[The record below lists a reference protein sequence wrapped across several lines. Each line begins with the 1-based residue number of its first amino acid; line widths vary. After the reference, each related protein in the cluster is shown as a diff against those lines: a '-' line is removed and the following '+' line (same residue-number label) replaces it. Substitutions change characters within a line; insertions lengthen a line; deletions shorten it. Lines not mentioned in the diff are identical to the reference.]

1 LFAETWG
8 QKMPAAHPHIQ
19 ETTMQ
24 TWLRTTIGATLVAA
38 FAQPA
43 LAAWPDDKPIEIVV
57 GFAAGGGTDLMARK
71 LAPFI
76 QKRLGGKAQF
86 IVTNKPGAAGEI
98 ANAYL
103 ARAQSDGYTIGI
115 VNVPGFL
122 FLPMTKKTQY
132 VPEDMRLVARVVDDP
147 TILVVRNDSKLT
159 SLQAAVEA
167 LRAKPGTVSIGH
179 NGTGTNGD
187 LALQLLTD
195 ATKVQPNE
203 IPFKGTAAQKTDL
216 LGGHVDMAAISAG
229 EVPELHGGKTGQM
242 KVLVQLSAKRSAA
255 LPNVPTA
262 QEAGIPVVMS
272 SERGFA
278 VPKGVS
284 EDIVKKLEAALADA
298 VKDPEFIAAA
308 PGDAP
313 VLAFL
318 PGAQW
323 NESLNQNRKALRLL
337 ADKMPK

>member
-1 LFAETWG
+1 M
-8 QKMPAAHPHIQ
+8 KK
-19 ETTMQ
+19 
-24 TWLRTTIGATLVAA
+24 WLRTALGAMLVAA
-38 FAQPA
+38 LAQPA
-43 LAAWPDDKPIEIVV
+43 FAAWPEDKPIEIVV

-86 IVTNKPGAAGEI
+86 IVNNKPGAAGEI
-98 ANAYL
+98 ANAYI
-103 ARAQSDGYTIGI
+103 ARAQPDGYTIGI

-132 VPEDMRLVARVVDDP
+132 APEDMRLVARVVDDP
-147 TILVVRNDSKLT
+147 TVLVVRADSKLV
-159 SLQAAVEA
+159 SLPAAVEA
-167 LRAKPGTVSIGH
+167 LRAKPSSISFGH

-216 LGGHVDMAAISAG
+216 LGGHLDVAVISAG

-242 KVLVQLSAKRSAA
+242 KVLAQFSAKRSAA

-262 QEAGIPVVMS
+262 QEAGIAAVMS

-278 VPKGVS
+278 VPKSVPD
-284 EDIVKKLEAALADA
+284 EIVKKLEAAIADA
-298 VKDPEFIAAA
+298 VKDPEFAASA

-313 VLAFL
+313 VLAYL

-323 NESLNQNRKALRLL
+323 NESLNQNRKALRVL
-337 ADKMPK
+337 ADKMPKGSN

>member
-1 LFAETWG
+1 M
-8 QKMPAAHPHIQ
+8 K
-19 ETTMQ
+19 
-24 TWLRTTIGATLVAA
+24 TWLRATAGTALLAA
-38 FAQPA
+38 FVPPA
-43 LAAWPDDKPIEIVV
+43 LAAWPDDRPIEIVV

-86 IVTNKPGAAGEI
+86 IVNNKPGAAGEI

-103 ARAQSDGYTIGI
+103 ARAQPDGYTIGI
-115 VNVPGFL
+115 INVPGFL

-132 VPEDMRLVARVVDDP
+132 APEDMRLVARIVDDP
-147 TILVVRNDSKLT
+147 TVFVVKADSKF
-159 SLQAAVEA
+159 SGLQSVVDA
-167 LRAKPGTVSIGH
+167 LKAKPSSISFGH

-195 ATKVQPNE
+195 ATKAQPNE

-216 LGGHVDMAAISAG
+216 LGGHLDVAVISAG
-229 EVPELHGGKTGQM
+229 EVPELHGGKIGQM
-242 KVLVQLSAKRSAA
+242 KVLAQLSPKRSTA
-255 LPNVPTA
+255 LPGVPTA

-278 VPKGVS
+278 APKGVPD
-284 EDIVKKLEAALADA
+284 DIVRKLEAAIAEA
-298 VKDPEFIAAA
+298 ISDPEFAASA

-313 VLAFL
+313 VLAYL

-323 NESLNQNRKALRLL
+323 QDSLAQNRKALRAL

>member
-1 LFAETWG
+1 MRKSLRAALGVVLAT
-8 QKMPAAHPHIQ
+8 ALAHP
-19 ETTMQ
+19 
-24 TWLRTTIGATLVAA
+24 A
-38 FAQPA
+38 F
-43 LAAWPDDKPIEIVV
+43 AAWPEGKPIEIVV
-57 GFAAGGGTDLMARK
+57 GFTAGGGTDLMARK

-86 IVTNKPGAAGEI
+86 IVNNKPGAAGEI
-98 ANAYL
+98 ANAYI
-103 ARAQSDGYTIGI
+103 ARAQPDGYTIGI

-132 VPEDMRLVARVVDDP
+132 APEDLRLVARVVDDP
-147 TILVVRNDSKLT
+147 TVLVVRADSKFTGL
-159 SLQAAVEA
+159 AAVVDA
-167 LRAKPGTVSIGH
+167 LRAKPGSVSVGH

-187 LALQLLTD
+187 LALQLLAD
-195 ATKVQPNE
+195 ATKVQANE

-216 LGGHVDMAAISAG
+216 LGGHLDLATISAG

-242 KVLVQLSAKRSAA
+242 KVLVQFSPKRSAA

-262 QEAGIPVVMS
+262 QEAGFPVVMS

-278 VPKGVS
+278 VPKGVP
-284 EDIVKKLEAALADA
+284 EEIVKKLEAAIADA
-298 VKDPEFIAAA
+298 LKDPEFAASA

-323 NESLNQNRKALRLL
+323 NESLNQNRKALQVL

>member
-1 LFAETWG
+1 MTSWSR
-8 QKMPAAHPHIQ
+8 AA
-19 ETTMQ
+19 
-24 TWLRTTIGATLVAA
+24 LGASLGASLIAA
-38 FAQPA
+38 LAQPA
-43 LAAWPDDKPIEIVV
+43 FAAWPDDKPIEIVV

-71 LAPFI
+71 LAPFV

-86 IVTNKPGAAGEI
+86 IINNKPGAAGEI

-103 ARAQSDGYTIGI
+103 ARAQPDGYTIGI

-132 VPEDMRLVARVVDDP
+132 APEDMHLVARVVDDP
-147 TILVVRNDSKLT
+147 TVLVVRADSKLT
-159 SLQAAVEA
+159 ALPGLVDA
-167 LRAKPGTVSIGH
+167 LRAKPNSISFGH

-195 ATKVQPNE
+195 ATKAQPNE

-216 LGGHVDMAAISAG
+216 MGGHLDVAVISAG

-242 KVLVQLSAKRSAA
+242 KVLAQFSQKRSAA
-255 LPNVPTA
+255 LPNIPTA

-278 VPKGVS
+278 VPKGVTD
-284 EDIVKKLEAALADA
+284 DIVRKLEAAIAEA
-298 VKDPEFIAAA
+298 IRDPEFAVLA

-313 VLAFL
+313 VLAYL
-318 PGAQW
+318 SGAQW
-323 NESLNQNRKALRLL
+323 QESLNQNRKALRVL